1 MKTLRARTVDR
12 VVHSLFACVL
22 VLAVLFLWHR
32 LHERSCLAIVFP
44 ALIWLTI
51 FNGLLQSRLERKRFV
66 VDYYLDRRS
75 FLHRRLQRIWLSV
88 LISLSA
94 AGLLAAFL
102 VVFVARSRPTD
113 WYFLWAATTIAP
125 LLFNAL
131 STWPGSHFRRD
142 SRDARRRAR
151 VADVLVVRLAGT
163 LLLSGLAVV
172 YVYVNYYLVP
182 VPPGVDPDSL
192 ERTLEALTV
201 SAQVACPLVENV
213 LLIATQVEGLS
224 WYFVT
229 TAATSQWLHDG
240 VGSVLWVAF
249 SLNAAM
255 VFGGFVRGLEGSSCS
270 RGGRWH
276 GIDRSDACLPKT
288 VTRAGRTMVLS
299 RPIEHR
305 RSARTGRR
313 ARLTPVWTGRP

>member
-1 MKTLRARTVDR
+1 MKVLRVRTVDR
-12 VVHSLFACVL
+12 VVYSLFACVL
-22 VLAVLFLWHR
+22 ILAVLFLWHR
-32 LHERSCLAIVFP
+32 SYGGSCVALVFP
-44 ALIWLTI
+44 GLIWLTI

-88 LISLSA
+88 LISVAA

-113 WYFLWAATTIAP
+113 WYFLSAATATGP

-131 STWPGSHFRRD
+131 SAWPGPHFRHD
-142 SRDARRRAR
+142 SGDGTRRAR
-151 VADVLVVRLAGT
+151 VADILVVRLAGT
-163 LLLSGLAVV
+163 LLLSGVAVV

-182 VPPGVDPDSL
+182 VPPGVDPGSL
-192 ERTLEALTV
+192 ERTLEAFAV
-201 SAQVACPLVENV
+201 GARSACPLVENV

-229 TAATSQWLHDG
+229 TTAMSQWLHDG

-249 SLNAAM
+249 FLNAAM
-255 VFGGFVRGLEGSSCS
+255 VFGGFVRGLEGSTLFA
-270 RGGRWH
+270 W
-276 GIDRSDACLPKT
+276 
-288 VTRAGRTMVLS
+288 RTL
-299 RPIEHR
+299 
-305 RSARTGRR
+305 ARYRQE
-313 ARLTPVWTGRP
+313 